1 MKQSIRRS
9 TKTTRTWYKK
19 ILLIIKHEQKQCN
32 GYDTVSRRVFNI
44 FASQADFEV
53 MFETTQSF
61 SLTLLF
67 FV

>member
-1 MKQSIRRS
+1 MD
-9 TKTTRTWYKK
+9 K
-19 ILLIIKHEQKQCN
+19 IK
-32 GYDTVSRRVFNI
+32 DTVKVSRRVFNI

-67 FV
+67 LFDF